1 MKWFFLNNSGTL
13 VVNLLLHEFFADK
26 LNLDSC
32 FIWAISLDYCILFTG
47 NAGKVNCL
55 KSLEFE
61 EVLNTLSL
69 LLDISSRRIVAHI
82 EY

>member
-47 NAGKVNCL
+47 NASKGIQS
-55 KSLEFE
+55 KSLKFE
-61 EVLNTLSL
+61 EVLNTRSL
-69 LLDISSRRIVAHI
+69 LLDIS
-82 EY
+82 